1 MAQNRE
7 RLKDRSYL
15 QKIMKLGQTNGFEL
29 VGIEVSS
36 FVFQLDFASTK
47 TVFALSDNIARWMT
61 PVRLGL
67 LKVLNVIKEFRI
79 WRSAVG

>member
-1 MAQNRE
+1 
-7 RLKDRSYL
+7 
-15 QKIMKLGQTNGFEL
+15 MKLGQTNGFEL